1 MFKTNCKILFII
13 LMIFFSSSANANYEK
28 VFYDFSIKSI
38 SGKTINLSKYRNN
51 AILLVNV
58 ASYCGFTNQY
68 TGLQELW
75 DEYKDQN
82 FVVLGVPSNSFNQE
96 KDNESEIKEFCEVNF
111 NITFPMTSIYNVKG
125 DNAHEIYKWA
135 KDNHGKSAI
144 PKWNFYKI
152 LINKEGKI
160 EETYSS
166 FTKPNSNKLR
176 SKINT
181 LIK

>member
-1 MFKTNCKILFII
+1 
-13 LMIFFSSSANANYEK
+13 MIFFSSNASAKYEK

-38 SGKTINLSKYRNN
+38 NGETINLSKYRNN

-75 DEYKDQN
+75 DEYKEQN

-96 KDNESEIKEFCEVNF
+96 KDNENEIKEFCEVNF

-135 KDNHGKSAI
+135 KENHGKSAI

-166 FTKPNSNKLR
+166 FTKPSSNKLR